1 MQGAWGQE
9 EQGSGVTVWLDWEA
23 RRRAVREELR
33 GVRVEKGARRLC
45 REFLF
50 QAGSS
55 GVPFPGSSHIL
66 EELLPRGAVWAEW
79 AGCKQGGPRAG
90 GDCAGPRG
98 WPSAQPWSWRGFGTS
113 KAWVPAHLRVSH
125 PPLFPLCPCS
135 QGPCSAAP
143 LKGQPCPR
151 PGVAWG
157 PLENSLSGCDPSFWP
172 VYVGATSSR
181 FPSGSGEPG
190 LC

>member
-1 MQGAWGQE
+1 MK
-9 EQGSGVTVWLDWEA
+9 
-23 RRRAVREELR
+23 EELR
-33 GVRVEKGARRLC
+33 GVRVEKGACRLC

-55 GVPFPGSSHIL
+55 GAPFPGSSHIL

-90 GDCAGPRG
+90 GDHAGPRG

-113 KAWVPAHLRVSH
+113 KAWVPARLRVSH
-125 PPLFPLCPCS
+125 PPLFPPCPCS

-143 LKGQPCPR
+143 PQGTPLPR

-157 PLENSLSGCDPSFWP
+157 PLEKSLGVRSEFLACLCGGHVLPLPLRKRGARALLMWP
-172 VYVGATSSR
+172 LGPAPPVQTGPA
-181 FPSGSGEPG
+181 
-190 LC
+190 L